1 MRRVLSGVIAA
12 VAIVALSACSGLP
25 TSGDVNAGREIGG
38 DAEES
43 DFAFLLPERPQPG
56 ASPTAI
62 VEGFLRAGSGAAD
75 NWLRATD
82 FLAPGASWDP
92 TASVT
97 IDVATDRQVVEVEEG
112 TVRVSVVTV
121 ATVDDRGVYEPGD
134 GGATQLTF
142 EVAQQ
147 DDGEWRITE
156 APDGIVLDRNVFPNV
171 FNRYP
176 LMYFSATW
184 DYLVPDLRWFPR
196 TNTATRITDALVNEP
211 RSEWLA
217 FAVASAF
224 PEEVTANASVPVSPF
239 GVAEVTLSNEV
250 LATDQGTR
258 DRMLTQLSASLSAAG
273 VSEVQMLVDTTPL
286 EAEIVPTRRTT
297 VTGPPLVRT
306 EAGFGFLSGGDL
318 SPIPGLSGQIVDLD
332 ARAIQVDPDRSA
344 AAVRVADG
352 SVLRVTAG
360 ESAPST
366 VDTRPDLVDPTID
379 PGGVVWTVPRDAPQ
393 AVRAELAGGGVVEVA
408 GAWPD
413 ATQILGMAVSRDGT
427 RMAALVTAG
436 GRTSLWTAGIVR
448 SADGIPQRLDPP
460 QVLDLIDGTAFGLA
474 WLDDVT
480 VGVLARDT
488 ETAFVV
494 EQLVGGPATV
504 TLAPLDVV
512 SIAGGNSTSSTRL
525 LAGDGTLYIKRSA
538 NWQETASG
546 ILVLATQQGIPE

>member
-1 MRRVLSGVIAA
+1 MRRLLSAVSAVIAL
-12 VAIVALSACSGLP
+12 VALTACSGLP

-82 FLAPGASWDP
+82 FLAPGTAWDP

-97 IDVATDRQVVEVEEG
+97 IDVATERQVVEVDES
-112 TVRVSVVTV
+112 TVRVSVLAV

-142 EVAQQ
+142 EVARQS
-147 DDGEWRITE
+147 DGEWRITE
-156 APDGIVLDRNVFPNV
+156 APNGIVLDRNVFPNV

-176 LMYFSATW
+176 LMYFSPSL

-196 TNTATRITDALVNEP
+196 TNTATRITDALVNELP
-211 RSEWLA
+211 SEWLA
-217 FAVASAF
+217 GAVFSAF
-224 PEEVTANASVPVSPF
+224 PEDVTANASVPVSPF

-250 LATDQGTR
+250 LGTDQGVR

-273 VSEVQMLVDTTPL
+273 VSEVEMLVDTTPL
-286 EAEIVPTRRTT
+286 SADIVPTRRTT

-306 EAGFGFLSGGDL
+306 DAGFGFLSGGDL
-318 SPIPGLSGQIVDLD
+318 APIPGLSGQIVDLD
-332 ARAIQVDPDRSA
+332 AVSIQVDPDRTT
-344 AAVRVADG
+344 AAVRVTEG
-352 SVLRVTAG
+352 TVLRVTAG
-360 ESAPST
+360 ESSPQPADSRPRLIDPT
-366 VDTRPDLVDPTID
+366 VDPD
-379 PGGVVWTVPRDAPQ
+379 GVIWTVPKDAPQ
-393 AVRAELAGGGVVEVA
+393 AVRAQLPGGGVVDIA

-413 ATQILGMAVSRDGT
+413 ASQILGMAVSREGT
-427 RMAALVTAG
+427 RVAALVTAG
-436 GRTSLWTAGIVR
+436 GRTALWAAGVVR
-448 SADGIPQRLDPP
+448 DADGVPQRLDAPA
-460 QVLDLIDGTAFGLA
+460 VLDLIPGTAFGLA

-488 ETAFVV
+488 EAAFVV
-494 EQLVGGPATV
+494 EQLVGGPAAVTV
-504 TLAPLDVV
+504 APADVT

-525 LAGDGTLYIKRSA
+525 LGADGTLYIKRSA